1 MMNQLNHHSKLRL
14 LPHLYKGIF
23 FIFLLSNPTLAQF
36 NTLLAVSKPPVPV
49 LTTDPAQGLIFKT
62 PLSLASAA
70 PIFDTQGAPVSLEY
84 LDFHNGNA
92 FITFDDGPTP
102 EARGGVM
109 VLEDFMGREGETF
122 DAARDYLI
130 TGAQTG
136 LLEPK
141 DLVVVEEANVII
153 VADFAGKDI
162 RVFDLAATGD
172 AAPMFITTILGT
184 TQGSVWSVDFDAAN
198 NRLFVSTTIGTVLVY
213 DDFLE
218 TRGGNGP
225 DRVMTPVMGGA
236 KASANFHE
244 ILYIPERDMLFVVD
258 VGEATTTSQEG
269 FDNDGMIWVLE
280 NASSAD
286 GDVAARARI
295 VGNNTQLGNPVGID
309 FDGSSLYVA
318 EKAKS
323 LVLRFD
329 DVLTLTGDVNLAP
342 SAAVTVVEPESV
354 VLAPHFAEE

>member
-1 MMNQLNHHSKLRL
+1 MMNQLKDCFRLHLLLHHVKS
-14 LPHLYKGIF
+14 F
-23 FIFLLSNPTLAQF
+23 VFIFLLGNLVHAQF
-36 NTLLAVSKPPVPV
+36 NTLFAVSKPPVPV
-49 LTTDPAQGLIFKT
+49 LATDPPRGLIFKT
-62 PLSLASAA
+62 PLSLASATVM
-70 PIFDTQGAPVSLEY
+70 FNTQGAPVSLEY

-109 VLEDFMGREGETF
+109 VLTNFTEREGDTF
-122 DAARDYLI
+122 DASRDYLI

-141 DLVVVEEANVII
+141 DLVVVEEANTII

-162 RVFDLAATGD
+162 RVFDLDATGD
-172 AAPMFITTILGT
+172 VAPLFITTVLGST
-184 TQGSVWSVDFDAAN
+184 EGSVWGVDFDAAS

-213 DDFLE
+213 DDFL
-218 TRGGNGP
+218 RDQGKNGP
-225 DRVMTPVMGGA
+225 DRVMTPVITGT

-244 ILYIPERDMLFVVD
+244 IFYLPERDMLFIVD
-258 VGEATTTSQEG
+258 VGKATTTSQTG
-269 FDNDGMIWVLE
+269 FDTDGVVWVIG
-280 NASSAD
+280 NASTAD
-286 GDVAARARI
+286 GNVIAKARLA
-295 VGNNTQLGNPVGID
+295 GSNTLLGNPVGLALHGD
-309 FDGSSLYVA
+309 DLYVA

-329 DVLTLTGDVNLAP
+329 DVLELSGDVNLAP

-354 VLAPHFAEE
+354 VFAPHKE